1 MNDFQHRKQIAQHA
15 MVTRAANAIR
25 AEYGENM
32 QVSMLALLISQ
43 CTEAEMLQVP
53 NIGKKA
59 LKLIKAW
66 LVIHGKELY
75 HG

>member
-1 MNDFQHRKQIAQHA
+1 MNYFQHRKQIAQHA

-25 AEYGENM
+25 AEYGEDM
-32 QVSMLALLISQ
+32 PVRTMAVLISQ

-66 LVIHGKELY
+66 LAIHHMELY